1 MRFDPDCTFPE
12 RKALELEPKPTRE
25 IAQPLSPREVDA
37 MTLLA
42 IGYSRVQVAVSL
54 SISEHA
60 LRLYIGSARFKLG
73 ALNTTLAVA
82 RALSLGLIV
91 V

>member
-1 MRFDPDCTFPE
+1 M
-12 RKALELEPKPTRE
+12 
-25 IAQPLSPREVDA
+25 DA

-60 LRLYIGSARFKLG
+60 LRPYIGSARFKLG

>member
-1 MRFDPDCTFPE
+1 
-12 RKALELEPKPTRE
+12 
-25 IAQPLSPREVDA
+25 

-73 ALNTTLAVA
+73 ASNTTHAVA
-82 RALSLGLIV
+82 RVLSQGLIV